1 MKVIKKANGERTI
14 KMSKKEWEA
23 IGKIANW
30 DDEGDGELSPDALKM
45 IEDLEV
51 KDIKE
56 EKGAI
61 PANLKRKQKRIK
73 KDKADW
79 DADQTTKLDKKI
91 KQKENKAKN
100 RKEEY
105 YEKIRK
111 MPPIA

>member
-30 DDEGDGELSPDALKM
+30 DDEDDGELSPDVLKM

-61 PANLKRKQKRIK
+61 PAELKRNRPK
-73 KDKADW
+73 KDKSDW
-79 DADQTTKLDKKI
+79 DADKTEKSDKKI
-91 KQKENKAKN
+91 RQKENKANEK
-100 RKEEY
+100 KEEY